1 VIESDFFKRNGLH
14 RKTGNF
20 GQSLRVPGN
29 TKTPLK
35 NFSGMADENRVKK
48 EISEELLLL
57 MNQVSPA
64 EVRKER
70 RGNIIW
76 RIQQ

>member
-1 VIESDFFKRNGLH
+1 LNRIFSEETGLH

>member
-1 VIESDFFKRNGLH
+1 
-14 RKTGNF
+14 
-20 GQSLRVPGN
+20 
-29 TKTPLK
+29 
-35 NFSGMADENRVKK
+35 MADENRVKK
-48 EISEELLLL
+48 EIIEELLLL